1 MKAVRDW
8 AGLEGEGAH
17 LCGDVEGAVGDV
29 EVSNDEDEAGCHGG
43 CGVVFEVFGNVR
55 ARALA
60 RGRSCASNSV
70 GCSFSFLNEGV
81 EEDPAQNGKC

>member
-1 MKAVRDW
+1 
-8 AGLEGEGAH
+8 LEGEEFH

-43 CGVVFEVFGNVR
+43 CGVVVEVLGNVR

-60 RGRSCASNSV
+60 RKGSCASNSV
-70 GCSFSFLNEGV
+70 GCSFSFLNGGV
-81 EEDPAQNGKC
+81 EGFPAQSRKC